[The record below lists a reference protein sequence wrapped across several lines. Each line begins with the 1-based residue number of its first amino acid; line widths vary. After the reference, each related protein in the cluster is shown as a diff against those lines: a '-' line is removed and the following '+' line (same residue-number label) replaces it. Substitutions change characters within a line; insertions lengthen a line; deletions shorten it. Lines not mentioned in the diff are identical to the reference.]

1 MPVRY
6 NGLLYACG
14 EALRSLGRNKWMTI
28 ASVGVVVVT
37 LLMLGGFMMVN
48 LNLEY
53 ITENVKEQ
61 VEIVLYLDD
70 ESTLAERNELR
81 EKLLAHGSLEEVRFV
96 SKSEALQRLRK
107 QMGDVVDGYEGRED
121 NPLRDSFELKTKHPE
136 LVGAVAEELAGYPA
150 VADVDYGEATVE
162 KLFAATRAIQ
172 LVGLILMLGL
182 AVTAV
187 FLIAHTIRLTVFIR
201 RREIMIM
208 KYVGAT
214 NWFIRWPFLL
224 EGLMIGLLGAALP
237 LGALYYTYQASLE
250 WVAANNLMFLTLL
263 PIPIIMGELVKY
275 LLPLGTGLGILGSA
289 FSMDQ
294 FLRV

>member
-150 VADVDYGEATVE
+150 VADVDYG
-162 KLFAATRAIQ
+162 KQ
-172 LVGLILMLGL
+172 LS
-182 AVTAV
+182 
-187 FLIAHTIRLTVFIR
+187 RS
-201 RREIMIM
+201 
-208 KYVGAT
+208 
-214 NWFIRWPFLL
+214 FLL
-224 EGLMIGLLGAALP
+224 RLG
-237 LGALYYTYQASLE
+237 QS
-250 WVAANNLMFLTLL
+250 
-263 PIPIIMGELVKY
+263 
-275 LLPLGTGLGILGSA
+275 
-289 FSMDQ
+289 
-294 FLRV
+294 R

>member
-96 SKSEALQRLRK
+96 SKSEALQRLK
-107 QMGDVVDGYEGRED
+107 ADGRCCRWLRRQED

-150 VADVDYGEATVE
+150 VADVDYGKQLS
-162 KLFAATRAIQ
+162 KLCC
-172 LVGLILMLGL
+172 VGRSDSRINLDAWFGCHRG
-182 AVTAV
+182 
-187 FLIAHTIRLTVFIR
+187 FLIAHHQVTVFIR
-201 RREIMIM
+201 RREIMIEICRRDELV
-208 KYVGAT
+208 YPLALSPGGPDDRASGG
-214 NWFIRWPFLL
+214 
-224 EGLMIGLLGAALP
+224 GLAAG
-237 LGALYYTYQASLE
+237 GALLYLPGFFGVGRGEQPH
-250 WVAANNLMFLTLL
+250 VFNPAAYSYNH
-263 PIPIIMGELVKY
+263 G
-275 LLPLGTGLGILGSA
+275 
-289 FSMDQ
+289 
-294 FLRV
+294 